1 MGDAGP
7 TRTSA
12 DLADVVE
19 LLLDKGLVV
28 NADIAVSIGDTQL
41 LGIQIRAAVASF
53 ETAAKYGLEF
63 PEGTDQQR
71 IEEAAN
77 AGRIESSTEAVESST
92 GEEDDDMERTP
103 MSPSGH
109 PEQIPIAGPAGN
121 VTESDSPADDEE
133 TESAEATQEEGDRQL
148 AAAAAIEDV
157 SRGVTTETEDERDEE
172 SNADDSGG
180 DDDDD

>member
-77 AGRIESSTEAVESST
+77 AGRIESSAEEVESST
-92 GEEDDDMERTP
+92 EEEDDDMERTP

-109 PEQIPIAGPAGN
+109 PEQIPIAGPAGD
-121 VTESDSPADDEE
+121 VTESDSSAEDDQDE
-133 TESAEATQEEGDRQL
+133 TESAEATEDDRQL
-148 AAAAAIEDV
+148 AAAAAIENV
-157 SRGVTTETEDERDEE
+157 SSGLTTETEDDQNDE
-172 SNADDSGG
+172 SSADDSEG
-180 DDDDD
+180 DDDDN